1 MVLDTVVYHPTLL
14 KLIKYLD
21 ATAGREKSLRLIQYL
36 VRFLSFQVKQ
46 AGYPLALFQLLKNL
60 QNQAAF
66 IRKALRFL
74 KPLNHLQDAA
84 KAFDNKLSDSIL
96 RHSIVLKNIAYIG
109 YLSLDSLAWFKIL
122 GLVSTKTF
130 SKAPKYANWFWF
142 AGLLAGLVNDL
153 RKITITNSQI
163 SSISNVEGN
172 EKSQDKMKAV
182 QVENYK
188 ATRKL
193 VWDSLDFFVV
203 LNNLGF
209 LRNSEGAIGLAGTI
223 TSVLGVQDVW
233 GATKI

>member
-36 VRFLSFQVKQ
+36 VRFLAFHAKQ
-46 AGYPLALFQLLKNL
+46 SGYPLALFQLLKNL

-84 KAFDNKLSDSIL
+84 KAFDNKLSDCIL
-96 RHSIVLKNIAYIG
+96 RQSTVIRNAAYFG
-109 YLSLDSLAWFKIL
+109 YLTLDSLAWFKIL

-142 AGLLAGLVNDL
+142 AGLLAGLANDL
-153 RKITITNSQI
+153 RKISITNSQI
-163 SSISNVEGN
+163 SSITEEG
-172 EKSQDKMKAV
+172 EKSEEKVKIAQL
-182 QVENYK
+182 ENYK

-193 VWDSLDFFVV
+193 IWDSLDFFVV

-209 LRNSEGAIGLAGTI
+209 LSNSEGAIGLAGTI
-223 TSVLGVQDVW
+223 TSALGVQDVW
-233 GATKI
+233 AATKI